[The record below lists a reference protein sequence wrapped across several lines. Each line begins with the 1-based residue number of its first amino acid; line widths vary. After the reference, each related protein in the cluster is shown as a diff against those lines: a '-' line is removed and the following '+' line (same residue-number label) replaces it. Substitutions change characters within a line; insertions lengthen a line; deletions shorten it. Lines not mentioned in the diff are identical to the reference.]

1 MSNGN
6 RIFAIR
12 VRYLGPTNT
21 RGARIRAEVLSRED
35 FKPVTAPY
43 DYAAHNHARAALE
56 ALARENGRDW
66 TFSTHPVGSDG
77 DRGDIWLAMEGDP
90 PLGLGW

>member
-1 MSNGN
+1 MSN

-21 RGARIRAEVLSRED
+21 RGARIRAEVLSRMG
-35 FKPVTAPY
+35 FKPVTVPY
-43 DYAAHNHARAALE
+43 DYATCDNARAALE

-66 TFSTHPVGSDG
+66 TFSSRPVGSDG
-77 DRGDIWLAMEGDP
+77 ERGDIWLAMDGDP
-90 PLGLGW
+90 PLGLDW